1 MKKKIAL
8 ITGVTGQDGSYL
20 SEFLLKKDYKV
31 FGLKRRS
38 SSYNTSR
45 VDHLLEENRNF
56 KLVFGDLSD
65 SSNLN
70 NIISEIMPDEI
81 YNLGAQSHVAVSFK
95 IPEYTS
101 EVNALGALRILEIIK
116 NLKKRKNIKLY
127 QASTSELF
135 GNTSKFPQNE
145 NTPFYPRSPYACAK
159 LFAYWITINY
169 REAYNIFASNGILF
183 NHESPRRGETFVT
196 RKITIGLS
204 KIFYGLEKCLF
215 VGNIY
220 AKRDWGDAEE
230 YAAMQWKILQQ
241 AKPSDYVIATG
252 KQYTVKK
259 FIELTCLYLGVKIGW
274 KGKGIK
280 EIGFVKEISLKQR
293 QSKFQKG
300 QVIVR
305 IDPSYFRPTE
315 VDNLV
320 GDISKSQKELKWKSK
335 LTINDLVKKML
346 DHDLKSIR
354 I

>member
-145 NTPFYPRSPYACAK
+145 KTPFYPRSPYACAK

-204 KIFYGLEKCLF
+204 KIFYGLEKCLY

-241 AKPSDYVIATG
+241 TKPSDYVIATG

-259 FIELTCLYLGVKIGW
+259 FIELTCLYLGVKIAW
-274 KGKGIK
+274 KGKGMK
-280 EIGFVKEISLKQR
+280 EIGFVKEISSKQR

-335 LTINDLVKKML
+335 LTINDLVKKMI

>member
-20 SEFLLKKDYKV
+20 SEFLLKKNYIV
-31 FGLKRRS
+31 YGLKRRS

-45 VDHLLEENRNF
+45 VDHILTENRNF

-65 SSNLN
+65 SSSLN

-101 EVNALGALRILEIIK
+101 DINALGALRILEIVK

-135 GNTSKFPQNE
+135 GKTNKFPQNE

-159 LFAYWITINY
+159 LFAYWITVNY
-169 REAYNIFASNGILF
+169 REAYNIFSCNGILF
-183 NHESPRRGETFVT
+183 NHESPRRGETFIT
-196 RKITIGLS
+196 RKITIGLTDIC
-204 KIFYGLEKCLF
+204 KGIKKNILL
-215 VGNIY
+215 GNLY
-220 AKRDWGDAEE
+220 SKRDWGDAEE
-230 YAAMQWKILQQ
+230 YAEMQWKILQQ
-241 AKPSDYVIATG
+241 KKPDDYIIATG

-259 FIELTCLYLGVKIGW
+259 FIELCCDYLGFKISWTGRGLNEYGYIS
-274 KGKGIK
+274 KIIK
-280 EIGFVKEISLKQR
+280 KTGLEKIKLG
-293 QSKFQKG
+293 QKIIL
-300 QVIVR
+300 V
-305 IDPSYFRPTE
+305 DKKYLRPTE

-320 GDISKSQKELKWKSK
+320 GDISKAKKVLNWKNASGIK
-335 LTINDLVKKML
+335 NLIKKMIDSDFKL
-346 DHDLKSIR
+346 
-354 I
+354 